1 LKSAIERIGKLVR
14 LTSRER
20 RLLLHA
26 WWLFLLAGLAL
37 RLLPAT
43 RLLPR
48 GPVIG
53 AARPS
58 LPLDRIGWLVRV
70 AGRYAP
76 GRATCLEEALVLA
89 RMLRGEGVDATVRF
103 GVARDERGLRAHAW
117 LECGGRV
124 IFGSSEDDAYQAL
137 LPAADA
143 APSR

>member
-1 LKSAIERIGKLVR
+1 MKSAIERFGQLAR

-20 RLLLHA
+20 RVLLHA
-26 WWLFLLAGLAL
+26 WWLFLLVGLAL

-48 GPVIG
+48 GPVTG
-53 AARPS
+53 TARPS
-58 LPLDRIGWLVRV
+58 LPLERIGWLVRV

-76 GRATCLEEALVLA
+76 RRATCLEEALVLA

-103 GVARDERGLRAHAW
+103 GVARDERGLRGHAW

-124 IFGSSEDDAYQAL
+124 IFGSSEGDPYQAL